1 MDTIKLCVSSP
12 YLHENG
18 DPLEI
23 KELFQY
29 YISFTHPDMHECTRE
44 VVHQHRSSH
53 TIG

>member
-29 YISFTHPDMHECTRE
+29 YIYFTHPDMHVHERWSINIIHHTR
-44 VVHQHRSSH
+44 
-53 TIG
+53 